1 MSGPRLLIVDD
12 QPANVRLLERI
23 LRSNGYSEVLTTTD
37 SPEVPEIYRT
47 HRPDLIL
54 LDLHMPEMDG
64 FEVLERLQVMTAE
77 EAYLPIVVLTAD
89 IATEAR
95 RRALAAG
102 AKDFLIKPFDAA
114 EVVLRINNL
123 LETRLLHQRLSDRN
137 RDLEIRV
144 SERTQQLERT
154 RLEILERLAIAA
166 EFRDDDTG
174 EHVHRVAHNSALLAG
189 TLGMPPEE
197 VELIRR
203 SSTLHD
209 IGKIGIPD
217 AILLKPGK
225 LTADEFATIKS
236 HTVIG
241 SQILGGSEI
250 PLLRWAEEIARTHH
264 ERWDGSGYPK
274 GLSGQSI
281 PIAGR
286 IVTIADVFDA
296 LTHDRPYKRAWSVTD
311 AVAEIESQ
319 SGRQF
324 DPAVVGAF
332 LDVIESARAS

>member
-1 MSGPRLLIVDD
+1 MTGARVLVVDD

-23 LRSNGYSEVLTTTD
+23 LKSNGYSEVLTTTK
-37 SPEVPEIYRT
+37 SPEIPDIYRS
-47 HRPDLIL
+47 HKPDLIL
-54 LDLHMPEMDG
+54 LDLHMPVMDG
-64 FEVLERLQVMTAE
+64 FEVLERLQAMTADE
-77 EAYLPIVVLTAD
+77 VYLPIVVLTAD
-89 IATEAR
+89 ITPEAR
-95 RRALAAG
+95 RRALATG

-114 EVVLRINNL
+114 EVVLRIHNL
-123 LETRLLHQRLSDRN
+123 LETRRLHQRLSDRN

-144 SERTQQLERT
+144 SERTEQLESA

-189 TLGMPPEE
+189 GLGLRSEE
-197 VELIRR
+197 LELIRR

-225 LTADEFATIKS
+225 LTADEFISIKA

-241 SQILGGSEI
+241 SQILGGSDV
-250 PLLRWAEEIARTHH
+250 PLLRLAEEIARTHH

-274 GLSGQSI
+274 GLSRESI

-286 IVTIADVFDA
+286 IVSVADVFDA
-296 LTHDRPYKRAWSVTD
+296 LTHDRPYKRAWSVID

-324 DPAVVGAF
+324 DPAVVAAF
-332 LDVIESARAS
+332 LDVTPSARAS

>member
-1 MSGPRLLIVDD
+1 MIGPRVLVVDD
-12 QPANVRLLERI
+12 QPANARLLERI
-23 LRSNGYSEVLTTTD
+23 LKSNGYPEVLTTTE
-37 SPEVPEIYRT
+37 SSEVPQIYRT
-47 HRPDLIL
+47 YKPDLIL
-54 LDLHMPEMDG
+54 LDLHMPVMDG
-64 FEVLERLQVMTAE
+64 FEVLERLQAMTE
-77 EAYLPIVVLTAD
+77 REAYLPIVVLTAD
-89 IATEAR
+89 ITPEAR
-95 RRALAAG
+95 RRALATG

-114 EVVLRINNL
+114 EVVLRIHNL
-123 LETRLLHQRLSDRN
+123 LETRRLHQRLSDRN

-144 SERTQQLERT
+144 SERTEQLESA

-174 EHVHRVAHNSALLAG
+174 EHVHRVAHNSALVAG
-189 TLGMPPEE
+189 RLGLRPEE

-225 LTADEFATIKS
+225 LTADEFTTIKT

-241 SQILGGSEI
+241 SQILGGSEV
-250 PLLRWAEEIARTHH
+250 PPLRWAEEIARTHH
-264 ERWDGSGYPK
+264 ERWNGSGYPK
-274 GLSGQSI
+274 GLSGESI

-286 IVTIADVFDA
+286 IVTVADVFDA

-324 DPAVVGAF
+324 DPSVVAAF
-332 LDVIESARAS
+332 LDVTKSARAS

>member
-47 HRPDLIL
+47 HKPDLIL

>member
-1 MSGPRLLIVDD
+1 MSHPRVLIVDD

-23 LRSNGYSEVLTTTD
+23 LKSNGHSDVLTTTD
-37 SPEVPEIYRT
+37 SPEVPQVYRK
-47 HRPDLIL
+47 HKPDLIL
-54 LDLHMPEMDG
+54 LDLHMPVMDG
-64 FEVLERLQVMTAE
+64 FEVLERLQVMTAGE
-77 EAYLPIVVLTAD
+77 VYLPIVVLTAD
-89 IATEAR
+89 ITPEAR
-95 RRALAAG
+95 RRALATG

-123 LETRLLHQRLSDRN
+123 LETRRLHQRLSDRN

-174 EHVHRVAHNSALLAG
+174 EHVHRVAYNSALLAG
-189 TLGMPPEE
+189 GLGLRPEE

-225 LTADEFATIKS
+225 LTADEFATIKT

-241 SQILGGSEI
+241 SQILSGSEV
-250 PLLRWAEEIARTHH
+250 PLLRWTEEIARTHH
-264 ERWDGSGYPK
+264 ERWDGSGYPN
-274 GLSGQSI
+274 GLSGESI

-286 IVTIADVFDA
+286 IVTVADVFDA

-311 AVAEIESQ
+311 AVVEIESQ

-324 DPAVVGAF
+324 DPAVVAAF
-332 LDVIESARAS
+332 LNVIESARAS